1 MVYSSKP
8 QCLKTERK
16 TNKSGQSNHEQ
27 YCFSRLPVGCG
38 SKRVLVEPPPSPST
52 PRHPPASP
60 AQPAQPA
67 QPAPPVD
74 KQRIAQ
80 TG

>member
-38 SKRVLVEPPPSPST
+38 SKRVLVEPPASPST
-52 PRHPPASP
+52 PGTPRHPRHNRHNRHNRHHRWTNSA
-60 AQPAQPA
+60 
-67 QPAPPVD
+67 
-74 KQRIAQ
+74 
-80 TG
+80 